1 MGCGGRLRSGRCLT
15 EQCRNWHENCLL
27 IGLESVRMRSV
38 ALAGLLF
45 ACCWLALSAQQ
56 TQPIKLPVIDG
67 RGYASATRHADSSEK
82 PAKGTTETAVVEGQ
96 LMMATG
102 LPISEYIAAEGKSL
116 TTGPAESSPCSALD
130 CLLKELLA
138 SYVSAEK
145 VYWHLRLAPAG
156 LGGASGLPERLARDM
171 CSKTLETVSLIM
183 QLKCFLGN
191 RADRERAELMT
202 VVAAK
207 QSELHALKDQAK
219 ETAGS

>member
-1 MGCGGRLRSGRCLT
+1 
-15 EQCRNWHENCLL
+15 
-27 IGLESVRMRSV
+27 MRSV
-38 ALAGLLF
+38 ALAGLPF
-45 ACCWLALSAQQ
+45 ACWLALSAQQ

-67 RGYASATRHADSSEK
+67 RSYASATRHADSSEK
-82 PAKGTTETAVVEGQ
+82 LAKGTTETAVVEGQ
-96 LMMATG
+96 LMTATG
-102 LPISEYIAAEGKSL
+102 LPISEYIAAESKSL

-145 VYWHLRLAPAG
+145 VYWHLRLAPAA

-183 QLKCFLGN
+183 QLNCILG
-191 RADRERAELMT
+191 RRPDRECAELMT

-207 QSELHALKDQAK
+207 QSELHALNQAK
-219 ETAGS
+219 ETAGP